1 MLSAT
6 LGAVAWAFQERS
18 TSAQRLPR
26 FVVFFGLLAGS
37 FTLPLHAHYEHRVVT
52 ERMDLQRLVESEGLR
67 NAVVIVSDGTGVARR
82 MPPYDLTRNGTS
94 LDGEVLYVLDLGAET
109 RARVR
114 THFPERDLFRY
125 QRPARQVRG
134 TLVREP

>member
-1 MLSAT
+1 MAGGAEAAITPIGVAGYASMGALSRRNDEPELASRPFDVDRDGFVIAE
-6 LGAVAWAFQERS
+6 GAGVLVLEER
-18 TSAQRLPR
+18 A
-26 FVVFFGLLAGS
+26 
-37 FTLPLHAHYEHRVVT
+37 
-52 ERMDLQRLVESEGLR
+52 
-67 NAVVIVSDGTGVARR
+67 AVIASDGTGVARR
-82 MPPYDLTRNGTS
+82 MPPYDLTRNGTL

>member
-1 MLSAT
+1 
-6 LGAVAWAFQERS
+6 
-18 TSAQRLPR
+18 
-26 FVVFFGLLAGS
+26 
-37 FTLPLHAHYEHRVVT
+37 
-52 ERMDLQRLVESEGLR
+52 
-67 NAVVIVSDGTGVARR
+67 
-82 MPPYDLTRNGTS
+82 
-94 LDGEVLYVLDLGAET
+94 VLDLGAET